1 MVTNVFEGGKR
12 ERKAELDRA
21 WIASVRSRKRPRP
34 IAAPRVSPSMRVV
47 TMSLVIRIFSFRSVR
62 PAKLGLFGESNP
74 RENVG
79 GTGFKPRSRV
89 RHTHTHT
96 HTHRDSDPLGALR
109 RRDSLRVCT
118 YVPSGTSSFSRRTV
132 YRPFPSVERR
142 KIQVL
147 PVSLSR
153 ASVRSSSAFAFHG
166 SRAPTPLKLCER
178 AFASLLLPLH
188 SSCCFAFFFYFF
200 STLSLLFSLSISTTR
215 HTLLRNEFARCTR
228 SFFFFFSL

>member
-96 HTHRDSDPLGALR
+96 HTHTELATLSALYVGETLCAYVHTFRAELARSLGE
-109 RRDSLRVCT
+109 
-118 YVPSGTSSFSRRTV
+118 PSIGLSHRWKGERFRFS
-132 YRPFPSVERR
+132 PFPSR
-142 KIQVL
+142 
-147 PVSLSR
+147 
-153 ASVRSSSAFAFHG
+153 
-166 SRAPTPLKLCER
+166 ER
-178 AFASLLLPLH
+178 AFVRRAHLPFTARALQLH
-188 SSCCFAFFFYFF
+188 
-200 STLSLLFSLSISTTR
+200 
-215 HTLLRNEFARCTR
+215 
-228 SFFFFFSL
+228 